1 MVSFREA
8 NRSMIGN
15 GRPFFKIGFLL
26 FCCELS
32 TFFSELC
39 VDIQGFKFFW
49 DFHGDSSE
57 IHGCF
62 FEVLVSGWRM
72 WLSGST
78 RKRNYIEH

>member
-32 TFFSELC
+32 TFFSELY
-39 VDIQGFKFFW
+39 VLIYKDLSFSGIFMVILLRFMDVFSRFW
-49 DFHGDSSE
+49 FQDGE
-57 IHGCF
+57 CG
-62 FEVLVSGWRM
+62 
-72 WLSGST
+72 
-78 RKRNYIEH
+78 